1 MEDLRRIHIVD
12 PIGGAN
18 GTVKSPVLAR
28 LTAAFLAVRAKMD
41 AAAG

>member
-1 MEDLRRIHIVD
+1 MADLRRIHLDD

-28 LTAAFLAVRAKMD
+28 LTAAYLAVRARMD